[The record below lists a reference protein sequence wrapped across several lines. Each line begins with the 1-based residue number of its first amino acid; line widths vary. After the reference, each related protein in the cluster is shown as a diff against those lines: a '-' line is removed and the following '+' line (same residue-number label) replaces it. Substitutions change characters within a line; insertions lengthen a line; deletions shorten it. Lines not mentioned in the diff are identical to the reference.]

1 MTIFYDLNVAPEI
14 EVIEQLEEFGFNGAC
29 IFYDSNE
36 YDMSIKES
44 FDKLNEDTHMT
55 LYHGVCIDE
64 TNPKLLRNT
73 VQRFYKKVDLI
84 MANGGDS
91 KINRAICEIPQI
103 DIINHPYL
111 NNRNSG
117 INHVLAKLL
126 VKNNISVNI
135 NLMDILKN
143 RGYYK
148 ARILNQINQL
158 LLLENKYNFRVVI
171 SSGSECF
178 YDVRSPKS
186 MILLNQ
192 TMNMDLK
199 HAKNTISKNPL
210 EIIKNITKHKNSI
223 IDGVQ
228 IIE

>member
-14 EVIEQLEEFGFNGAC
+14 EVIEQLEEFGFNG
-29 IFYDSNE
+29 
-36 YDMSIKES
+36 
-44 FDKLNEDTHMT
+44 
-55 LYHGVCIDE
+55 
-64 TNPKLLRNT
+64 
-73 VQRFYKKVDLI
+73 VDLI

-91 KINRAICEIPQI
+91 KINRAICEMPQI

-148 ARILNQINQL
+148 ARILNQ
-158 LLLENKYNFRVVI
+158 
-171 SSGSECF
+171 
-178 YDVRSPKS
+178 
-186 MILLNQ
+186 